1 MFIGL
6 VENGILAVRA
16 ITTRWY
22 IECISWYA
30 LHLCPRAQG
39 GFAVDFNLSSDQKKL
54 VAAFRAFG
62 TETFTP
68 DHVSQ
73 WCRDQGLPDDVMK
86 RFADT
91 YFKSVDKR
99 LSSVTGHT
107 LLDQA
112 LIIEELSRCAGATL
126 PFQNDLFN
134 LQIVDALSAAGNL
147 DPVLDE
153 YRSTGRLM
161 FALAISEPEG
171 GSDVMS
177 MKTNT
182 KTLDG
187 KIVLNG
193 RKSYVNNGEYAP
205 YIVVAAI
212 DADAENDDPYPA
224 LALWLVPRNLKG
236 IAAVPIDKIGQDMLP
251 FASLSFQDVELKPE
265 YRISSDQGD
274 FRRLFQMLEYG
285 RVLLC
290 ASSLGMAQAAM
301 EDACAHARSR
311 KAFGVQVGRFQQIET
326 MLTDMELRLTNMRA
340 ILYRAAWAVDEGDP
354 DRRLAVSLMKQYIPK
369 TAVEVASD
377 GMQILGG
384 LGYTESSRPCRV
396 WRDCRG
402 NQIAEGT
409 DQIMVYIAAPLI
421 AEKYRDF

>member
-1 MFIGL
+1 MRWSNWLYWPAGDFA
-6 VENGILAVRA
+6 VAGILFSRVIVRRFC
-16 ITTRWY
+16 TVVKG
-22 IECISWYA
+22 ES
-30 LHLCPRAQG
+30 PM
-39 GFAVDFNLSSDQKKL
+39 DFNLSSEQKKL
-54 VAAFRAFG
+54 VASFRAFG
-62 TETFTP
+62 TEVFTP

-73 WCRDQGLPDDVMK
+73 WCKDQGLPDDVMK
-86 RFADT
+86 RFVDT
-91 YFKSVDKR
+91 YYKFADKE
-99 LSSVTGHT
+99 STSAAGHS

-134 LQIVDALSAAGNL
+134 LQIVDALSEAGNV
-147 DPVLDE
+147 DSAVAD
-153 YRSTGRLM
+153 YRETGRLM
-161 FALAISEPEG
+161 LALAISEPDG

-177 MKTNT
+177 MKTST
-182 KTLDG
+182 RTLDG

-212 DADAENDDPYPA
+212 DADAQTDDSYPA

-265 YRISSDQGD
+265 YRISAEHGD

-326 MLTDMELRLTNMRA
+326 MLTDMELRLTNMRS
-340 ILYRAAWAVDEGDP
+340 ILYRAAWAVDKGDSE
-354 DRRLAVSLMKQYIPK
+354 RRLAVALMKRYIPE
-369 TAVEVASD
+369 TSVEVASD
-377 GMQILGG
+377 AMQILGG
-384 LGYTESSRPCRV
+384 LGYTESSRTCRV

-421 AEKYRDF
+421 VEKYRDF

>member
-1 MFIGL
+1 MRWSNWLYWPAGDFA
-6 VENGILAVRA
+6 VAGILFSRVIVRRFC
-16 ITTRWY
+16 TVVKG
-22 IECISWYA
+22 ES
-30 LHLCPRAQG
+30 PM
-39 GFAVDFNLSSDQKKL
+39 DFNLSSEQKKL
-54 VAAFRAFG
+54 VASFRAFG
-62 TETFTP
+62 TEVFTP

-73 WCRDQGLPDDVMK
+73 WCKDQGLPDDVMK
-86 RFADT
+86 RFVDT
-91 YFKSVDKR
+91 YYKFADKE
-99 LSSVTGHT
+99 STSAAGHS

-134 LQIVDALSAAGNL
+134 LQIVDALSEAGNV
-147 DPVLDE
+147 DSAVAD
-153 YRSTGRLM
+153 YRETGRLM
-161 FALAISEPEG
+161 FALAISEPDG

-177 MKTNT
+177 MKTST
-182 KTLDG
+182 RTLDG

-212 DADAENDDPYPA
+212 DADAQTDDSYLA

-265 YRISSDQGD
+265 YRISAEHGD

-326 MLTDMELRLTNMRA
+326 MLTDMELRLTNMRS
-340 ILYRAAWAVDEGDP
+340 ILYRAAWAVDKGDSE
-354 DRRLAVSLMKQYIPK
+354 RRLAVALMKRYIPE
-369 TAVEVASD
+369 TSVEVASD
-377 GMQILGG
+377 AMQILGG
-384 LGYTESSRPCRV
+384 LGYTESSRTCRV

-421 AEKYRDF
+421 VEKYRDF

>member
-1 MFIGL
+1 MRWSNWLYWPAGDFA
-6 VENGILAVRA
+6 VAGILFSRVIVRRFC
-16 ITTRWY
+16 TVVKG
-22 IECISWYA
+22 ES
-30 LHLCPRAQG
+30 PM
-39 GFAVDFNLSSDQKKL
+39 DFNLSSEQKKL
-54 VAAFRAFG
+54 VASFRAFG
-62 TETFTP
+62 TEVFTP

-73 WCRDQGLPDDVMK
+73 WCKDQGLPDDVMK
-86 RFADT
+86 RFVDT
-91 YFKSVDKR
+91 YYKFADKE
-99 LSSVTGHT
+99 STSAAGHS

-112 LIIEELSRCAGATL
+112 LIIEELSRCAGVTL

-134 LQIVDALSAAGNL
+134 LQIVDALSEAGNV
-147 DPVLDE
+147 DSAVAD
-153 YRSTGRLM
+153 YRETGRLM
-161 FALAISEPEG
+161 FALAISEPDG

-177 MKTNT
+177 MKTST
-182 KTLDG
+182 RTLDG

-212 DADAENDDPYPA
+212 DADAQTDDSYPA

-251 FASLSFQDVELKPE
+251 FASLLFQDVELKPE
-265 YRISSDQGD
+265 YRISAEHGD

-301 EDACAHARSR
+301 EDACAHACSR

-326 MLTDMELRLTNMRA
+326 MLTDMELRLTNMRS
-340 ILYRAAWAVDEGDP
+340 ILYRAAWAVDKGDSE
-354 DRRLAVSLMKQYIPK
+354 RRLAVALMKRYIPE
-369 TAVEVASD
+369 TSVEVASD
-377 GMQILGG
+377 AMQILGG
-384 LGYTESSRPCRV
+384 LGYTESSRTCRV

-421 AEKYRDF
+421 VEKYRDF

>member
-1 MFIGL
+1 MRWSNWLYWPAGDFA
-6 VENGILAVRA
+6 VAGILFSRVIVRRFC
-16 ITTRWY
+16 TVVKG
-22 IECISWYA
+22 ES
-30 LHLCPRAQG
+30 PM
-39 GFAVDFNLSSDQKKL
+39 DFNLSSEQIKL
-54 VAAFRAFG
+54 VASFRAFG
-62 TETFTP
+62 TEVFTP

-73 WCRDQGLPDDVMK
+73 WCKDQGLPDDVMK
-86 RFADT
+86 RFVDT
-91 YFKSVDKR
+91 YYKFADKE
-99 LSSVTGHT
+99 STSAAGHS

-134 LQIVDALSAAGNL
+134 LQIVDALSEAGNV
-147 DPVLDE
+147 DSAVAD
-153 YRSTGRLM
+153 YRETGRLM
-161 FALAISEPEG
+161 FALAISEPDG

-177 MKTNT
+177 MKTST
-182 KTLDG
+182 RTLDG

-212 DADAENDDPYPA
+212 DADAQTDDSYPA

-265 YRISSDQGD
+265 YRISAEHGD

-326 MLTDMELRLTNMRA
+326 MLTDMELRLTNMRS
-340 ILYRAAWAVDEGDP
+340 ILYRAAWAVDKGDSE
-354 DRRLAVSLMKQYIPK
+354 RRLAVALMKRYIPE
-369 TAVEVASD
+369 TSVEVASD
-377 GMQILGG
+377 AMQILGG
-384 LGYTESSRPCRV
+384 LGYTESSRTCRV

-421 AEKYRDF
+421 VEKYRDF

>member
-1 MFIGL
+1 MRWSNWLYWPAGDFT
-6 VENGILAVRA
+6 VAGILFSRVIVRRFC
-16 ITTRWY
+16 TVVKG
-22 IECISWYA
+22 ES
-30 LHLCPRAQG
+30 PM
-39 GFAVDFNLSSDQKKL
+39 DFNLSSEQKKL
-54 VAAFRAFG
+54 VASFRAFG
-62 TETFTP
+62 TEVFTP

-73 WCRDQGLPDDVMK
+73 WCKDQGLPDDVMK
-86 RFADT
+86 RFVDT
-91 YFKSVDKR
+91 YYKFADKE
-99 LSSVTGHT
+99 STSAAGHS

-134 LQIVDALSAAGNL
+134 LQIVDALSEAGNV
-147 DPVLDE
+147 DSAVAD
-153 YRSTGRLM
+153 YRETGRLM
-161 FALAISEPEG
+161 FALAISEPDG

-177 MKTNT
+177 MKTST
-182 KTLDG
+182 RTLDG

-212 DADAENDDPYPA
+212 DADAQTDDSYPA

-265 YRISSDQGD
+265 YRISAEHGD

-285 RVLLC
+285 RVVLC

-326 MLTDMELRLTNMRA
+326 MLTDMELRLTNMRS
-340 ILYRAAWAVDEGDP
+340 ILYRAAWAVDKGDSE
-354 DRRLAVSLMKQYIPK
+354 RRLAVALMKRYIPE
-369 TAVEVASD
+369 TSVEVASD
-377 GMQILGG
+377 AMQILGG
-384 LGYTESSRPCRV
+384 LGYTESSRTCRV

-421 AEKYRDF
+421 VEKYRDF

>member
-1 MFIGL
+1 MRWSNWLYWPAGDFA
-6 VENGILAVRA
+6 VAGILFSRVIVRRFC
-16 ITTRWY
+16 TVVKG
-22 IECISWYA
+22 ES
-30 LHLCPRAQG
+30 PM
-39 GFAVDFNLSSDQKKL
+39 DFNLSSEQKKL
-54 VAAFRAFG
+54 VASFRAFG
-62 TETFTP
+62 TEVFTP

-73 WCRDQGLPDDVMK
+73 WCKDQGLPDDVMK
-86 RFADT
+86 RFVDT
-91 YFKSVDKR
+91 YYKFADKE
-99 LSSVTGHT
+99 STSAAGHS

-134 LQIVDALSAAGNL
+134 LQIVDALSEAGNV
-147 DPVLDE
+147 DSAVAD
-153 YRSTGRLM
+153 YRETGRLM
-161 FALAISEPEG
+161 FALAISEPDG

-177 MKTNT
+177 MKTST
-182 KTLDG
+182 RTLDG

-212 DADAENDDPYPA
+212 DADAQTDDSYPA
-224 LALWLVPRNLKG
+224 LALWLVPRDLKG
-236 IAAVPIDKIGQDMLP
+236 IAAVPVDKIGQDMLP

-265 YRISSDQGD
+265 YRISAEHGD

-301 EDACAHARSR
+301 EDACAHAHSR

-326 MLTDMELRLTNMRA
+326 MLTDMELRLTNMRS
-340 ILYRAAWAVDEGDP
+340 ILYRAAWAVDKGDSE
-354 DRRLAVSLMKQYIPK
+354 RRLAVALMKRYIPE
-369 TAVEVASD
+369 TSVEVASD
-377 GMQILGG
+377 AMQILGG
-384 LGYTESSRPCRV
+384 LGYTESSRTCRV

-421 AEKYRDF
+421 VEKYRDF

>member
-1 MFIGL
+1 MRWSNWLYWPAGDFA
-6 VENGILAVRA
+6 VAGILFSRVIVRRFC
-16 ITTRWY
+16 TVVKG
-22 IECISWYA
+22 ES
-30 LHLCPRAQG
+30 PM
-39 GFAVDFNLSSDQKKL
+39 DFNLSSEQKKL
-54 VAAFRAFG
+54 VASFRAFG
-62 TETFTP
+62 TEVFTP

-73 WCRDQGLPDDVMK
+73 WCKDQGLPDDVMK
-86 RFADT
+86 RFVDT
-91 YFKSVDKR
+91 YYKFADKE
-99 LSSVTGHT
+99 STSAAGHS
-107 LLDQA
+107 LLGQA

-134 LQIVDALSAAGNL
+134 LQIVDALSEAGNV
-147 DPVLDE
+147 DSAVAD
-153 YRSTGRLM
+153 YRETGRLM
-161 FALAISEPEG
+161 FALAISEPDG

-177 MKTNT
+177 MKTST
-182 KTLDG
+182 RTLDG

-205 YIVVAAI
+205 YIVVAAV
-212 DADAENDDPYPA
+212 DADAQTDDSYPA

-265 YRISSDQGD
+265 YRISAEHGD

-326 MLTDMELRLTNMRA
+326 MLTDMELRLTNMRS
-340 ILYRAAWAVDEGDP
+340 ILYRAAWAVDKGDSE
-354 DRRLAVSLMKQYIPK
+354 RRLAVALMKRYIPE
-369 TAVEVASD
+369 TSVEVASD
-377 GMQILGG
+377 AMQILGG
-384 LGYTESSRPCRV
+384 LGYTESSRTCRV

-421 AEKYRDF
+421 VEKYRDF

>member
-1 MFIGL
+1 MLWSNWLYWPAGDFA
-6 VENGILAVRA
+6 VAGILFSRVIVRRFC
-16 ITTRWY
+16 TVVKG
-22 IECISWYA
+22 ES
-30 LHLCPRAQG
+30 PM
-39 GFAVDFNLSSDQKKL
+39 DFNLSSEQKKL
-54 VAAFRAFG
+54 VASFRAFG
-62 TETFTP
+62 TEVFTP

-73 WCRDQGLPDDVMK
+73 WCKDQGLPDDVMK
-86 RFADT
+86 RFVDT
-91 YFKSVDKR
+91 YYKFADKE
-99 LSSVTGHT
+99 STSAAGHS

-134 LQIVDALSAAGNL
+134 LQIVDALSEAGNV
-147 DPVLDE
+147 DSAVAD
-153 YRSTGRLM
+153 YRETGRLM
-161 FALAISEPEG
+161 FALAISEPDG

-177 MKTNT
+177 MKTST
-182 KTLDG
+182 RTLDG

-212 DADAENDDPYPA
+212 DADAQTDDSYPA
-224 LALWLVPRNLKG
+224 LALWLVPRDLKG

-265 YRISSDQGD
+265 YRISAEHGD

-326 MLTDMELRLTNMRA
+326 MLTDMELRLTNMRS
-340 ILYRAAWAVDEGDP
+340 ILYRAAWAVDKGDSE
-354 DRRLAVSLMKQYIPK
+354 RRLAVALMKRYIPE
-369 TAVEVASD
+369 TSVEVASD
-377 GMQILGG
+377 AMQILGG
-384 LGYTESSRPCRV
+384 LGYTESSRTCRV

-421 AEKYRDF
+421 VEKYRDF

>member
-1 MFIGL
+1 M
-6 VENGILAVRA
+6 
-16 ITTRWY
+16 
-22 IECISWYA
+22 
-30 LHLCPRAQG
+30 
-39 GFAVDFNLSSDQKKL
+39 DFNLSSEQKKL
-54 VAAFRAFG
+54 VASFRAFG
-62 TETFTP
+62 TEVFTP

-73 WCRDQGLPDDVMK
+73 WCKDQGLPDDVMK
-86 RFADT
+86 RFVDT
-91 YFKSVDKR
+91 YYKFADKE
-99 LSSVTGHT
+99 STSAAGHS

-134 LQIVDALSAAGNL
+134 LQIVDALSEAGNV
-147 DPVLDE
+147 DSAVAD
-153 YRSTGRLM
+153 YRETGRLM
-161 FALAISEPEG
+161 FALAISEPDG

-177 MKTNT
+177 MKTST
-182 KTLDG
+182 RTLDG

-212 DADAENDDPYPA
+212 DADAQTDDSYPA

-251 FASLSFQDVELKPE
+251 FATLSFQDVELKPE
-265 YRISSDQGD
+265 YRISAEHGD

-301 EDACAHARSR
+301 EDACAHACSR

-326 MLTDMELRLTNMRA
+326 MLTDMELRLTNMRS
-340 ILYRAAWAVDEGDP
+340 ILYRAAWAVDKGDSE
-354 DRRLAVSLMKQYIPK
+354 RRLAVALMKRYIPE
-369 TAVEVASD
+369 TSVEVASD
-377 GMQILGG
+377 AMQILGG
-384 LGYTESSRPCRV
+384 LGYTESSRTCRV

-421 AEKYRDF
+421 VEKYRDF

>member
-1 MFIGL
+1 MRWSNWLYWPAGDFA
-6 VENGILAVRA
+6 VAGILFSRVIVRRFC
-16 ITTRWY
+16 TVVKG
-22 IECISWYA
+22 ES
-30 LHLCPRAQG
+30 PM
-39 GFAVDFNLSSDQKKL
+39 DFNLSSEQKKL
-54 VAAFRAFG
+54 VASFRAFG
-62 TETFTP
+62 TEVFTP
-68 DHVSQ
+68 DYVSQ
-73 WCRDQGLPDDVMK
+73 WCKDQGLPDDVMK
-86 RFADT
+86 RFVDT
-91 YFKSVDKR
+91 YYKFADKE
-99 LSSVTGHT
+99 STSAAGHS

-134 LQIVDALSAAGNL
+134 LQIVDALSEAGNV
-147 DPVLDE
+147 DSAVAD
-153 YRSTGRLM
+153 YRETGRLM
-161 FALAISEPEG
+161 FALAISEPDG

-177 MKTNT
+177 MKTST
-182 KTLDG
+182 RTLDG

-212 DADAENDDPYPA
+212 DADAQTDDSYPA

-265 YRISSDQGD
+265 YRISAEHGD

-301 EDACAHARSR
+301 EDACAHACSR

-326 MLTDMELRLTNMRA
+326 MLTDMELRLTNMRS
-340 ILYRAAWAVDEGDP
+340 ILYRAAWAVDKGDSE
-354 DRRLAVSLMKQYIPK
+354 RRLAVALMKRYIPE
-369 TAVEVASD
+369 TSVEVASD
-377 GMQILGG
+377 AMQILGG
-384 LGYTESSRPCRV
+384 LGYTESSRTCRV

-421 AEKYRDF
+421 VEKYRDF

>member
-1 MFIGL
+1 MRWSNWLYWPAGDFA
-6 VENGILAVRA
+6 VAGILFSRVIVRRFC
-16 ITTRWY
+16 TVVKG
-22 IECISWYA
+22 ES
-30 LHLCPRAQG
+30 PM
-39 GFAVDFNLSSDQKKL
+39 DFNLSSEQKKL
-54 VAAFRAFG
+54 VASFRAFG
-62 TETFTP
+62 TEVFTP

-73 WCRDQGLPDDVMK
+73 WCKDQGLPDDVMK
-86 RFADT
+86 RFVDT
-91 YFKSVDKR
+91 YYKFADKE
-99 LSSVTGHT
+99 STSAAGHS

-134 LQIVDALSAAGNL
+134 LQIVDALSEAGNV
-147 DPVLDE
+147 DSAVAD
-153 YRSTGRLM
+153 YRETGRLM
-161 FALAISEPEG
+161 FALAISEPDG

-177 MKTNT
+177 MKTST
-182 KTLDG
+182 RTLDG

-212 DADAENDDPYPA
+212 DADAQTDDSYPA

-236 IAAVPIDKIGQDMLP
+236 IAAVPIDTIGQDMLP

-265 YRISSDQGD
+265 YRISAEHGD

-326 MLTDMELRLTNMRA
+326 MLTDMELRLTNMRS
-340 ILYRAAWAVDEGDP
+340 ILYRAAWAVDKGDSE
-354 DRRLAVSLMKQYIPK
+354 RRLAVALMKRYIPE
-369 TAVEVASD
+369 TSVEVASD
-377 GMQILGG
+377 AMQILGG
-384 LGYTESSRPCRV
+384 LGYTESSRTCRV

-421 AEKYRDF
+421 VEKYRDF

>member
-1 MFIGL
+1 MRWSNWLYWPAGDFA
-6 VENGILAVRA
+6 VAGILFSRVIVRRFC
-16 ITTRWY
+16 TVVKG
-22 IECISWYA
+22 ES
-30 LHLCPRAQG
+30 PM
-39 GFAVDFNLSSDQKKL
+39 DFNLSSEQKKL
-54 VAAFRAFG
+54 VASFRAFG
-62 TETFTP
+62 TEVFTP

-73 WCRDQGLPDDVMK
+73 WCKDQGLPDDVMK
-86 RFADT
+86 RFVDT
-91 YFKSVDKR
+91 YYKFADKE
-99 LSSVTGHT
+99 STSAAGHS

-134 LQIVDALSAAGNL
+134 LQIVDALSEAGNV
-147 DPVLDE
+147 DSAVAD
-153 YRSTGRLM
+153 YRETGRLM
-161 FALAISEPEG
+161 FALAISEPDG

-177 MKTNT
+177 MKTST
-182 KTLDG
+182 RTLDG

-212 DADAENDDPYPA
+212 DADAQTDDSYPA

-265 YRISSDQGD
+265 YRISAEHGD

-301 EDACAHARSR
+301 EDACAHALSR

-326 MLTDMELRLTNMRA
+326 MLTDMELRLTNMRS
-340 ILYRAAWAVDEGDP
+340 ILYRAAWAVDKGDSE
-354 DRRLAVSLMKQYIPK
+354 RRLAVALMKRYIPE
-369 TAVEVASD
+369 TSVEVASD
-377 GMQILGG
+377 AMQILGG
-384 LGYTESSRPCRV
+384 LGYTESSRTCRV

-421 AEKYRDF
+421 VEKYRDF

>member
-1 MFIGL
+1 MRWSNWLYWPAGDFA
-6 VENGILAVRA
+6 VAGILFSRVIVRRFC
-16 ITTRWY
+16 TVVKG
-22 IECISWYA
+22 ES
-30 LHLCPRAQG
+30 PM
-39 GFAVDFNLSSDQKKL
+39 DFNLSSEQKKL
-54 VAAFRAFG
+54 VASFRAFG
-62 TETFTP
+62 TEVFTP

-73 WCRDQGLPDDVMK
+73 WCKDQGLPDDVMK
-86 RFADT
+86 RFVDT
-91 YFKSVDKR
+91 YYKFADKE
-99 LSSVTGHT
+99 STSAAGHS

-134 LQIVDALSAAGNL
+134 LQIVDALSEAGNV
-147 DPVLDE
+147 DSAVAD
-153 YRSTGRLM
+153 YRETGRLM
-161 FALAISEPEG
+161 FALAISEPDG

-177 MKTNT
+177 MKTST
-182 KTLDG
+182 RTLDG

-212 DADAENDDPYPA
+212 DADAQTDDSYPA

-251 FASLSFQDVELKPE
+251 FASLSFQDVEVKPE
-265 YRISSDQGD
+265 YRISAEHGD

-326 MLTDMELRLTNMRA
+326 MLTDMELRLTNMRS
-340 ILYRAAWAVDEGDP
+340 ILYRAAWAVDKGDSE
-354 DRRLAVSLMKQYIPK
+354 RRLAVALMKRYIPE
-369 TAVEVASD
+369 TSVEVASD
-377 GMQILGG
+377 AMQILGG
-384 LGYTESSRPCRV
+384 LGYTESSRTCRV

-421 AEKYRDF
+421 VEKYRDF

>member
-1 MFIGL
+1 MRWSNWLYWPAGDFA
-6 VENGILAVRA
+6 VAGILFSRVIVRRFC
-16 ITTRWY
+16 TVVKG
-22 IECISWYA
+22 ES
-30 LHLCPRAQG
+30 PM
-39 GFAVDFNLSSDQKKL
+39 DFNLSSEQKKL
-54 VAAFRAFG
+54 VASFRAFG
-62 TETFTP
+62 TEVFTP

-73 WCRDQGLPDDVMK
+73 WCKDQGLPDDVMK
-86 RFADT
+86 RFVDT
-91 YFKSVDKR
+91 YYKFADKE
-99 LSSVTGHT
+99 STSAAGHS

-134 LQIVDALSAAGNL
+134 LQIVDALSEAGNV
-147 DPVLDE
+147 DSVVAD
-153 YRSTGRLM
+153 YRETGRLM
-161 FALAISEPEG
+161 FALAISEPDG

-177 MKTNT
+177 MKTST
-182 KTLDG
+182 RTLDG

-212 DADAENDDPYPA
+212 DADAQTDDSYPA

-265 YRISSDQGD
+265 YRISAEHGD

-326 MLTDMELRLTNMRA
+326 MLTDMELRLTNMRS
-340 ILYRAAWAVDEGDP
+340 ILYRAAWAVDKGDSE
-354 DRRLAVSLMKQYIPK
+354 RRLAVALMKRYIPE
-369 TAVEVASD
+369 TSVEVASD
-377 GMQILGG
+377 AMQILGG
-384 LGYTESSRPCRV
+384 LGYTESSRTCRV

-421 AEKYRDF
+421 VEKYRDF

>member
-1 MFIGL
+1 M
-6 VENGILAVRA
+6 
-16 ITTRWY
+16 
-22 IECISWYA
+22 
-30 LHLCPRAQG
+30 
-39 GFAVDFNLSSDQKKL
+39 DFNLSSEQKKL
-54 VAAFRAFG
+54 VASFRAFG
-62 TETFTP
+62 TEVFTP

-73 WCRDQGLPDDVMK
+73 WCKDQGLPDDVMK
-86 RFADT
+86 RFVDT
-91 YFKSVDKR
+91 YYKFSDKE
-99 LSSVTGHT
+99 STSAAGHS

-134 LQIVDALSAAGNL
+134 LQIVDALSEAGNV
-147 DPVLDE
+147 DSAVAD
-153 YRSTGRLM
+153 YRETGRLM
-161 FALAISEPEG
+161 FALAISEPDG

-177 MKTNT
+177 MKTST
-182 KTLDG
+182 RTLDG

-212 DADAENDDPYPA
+212 DADAQTDDSYPA

-265 YRISSDQGD
+265 YRISAEHGD

-326 MLTDMELRLTNMRA
+326 MLTDMELRLTNMRS
-340 ILYRAAWAVDEGDP
+340 ILYRAAWAVDKGDSE
-354 DRRLAVSLMKQYIPK
+354 RRLAVALMKRYIPE
-369 TAVEVASD
+369 TSVEVASD
-377 GMQILGG
+377 AMQILGG
-384 LGYTESSRPCRV
+384 LGYTESSRTCRV

-421 AEKYRDF
+421 VEKYRDF

>member
-1 MFIGL
+1 MRWSNWLYWPAGDFA
-6 VENGILAVRA
+6 VAGILFSRVIVRRFC
-16 ITTRWY
+16 TVVKG
-22 IECISWYA
+22 ES
-30 LHLCPRAQG
+30 PM
-39 GFAVDFNLSSDQKKL
+39 DFNLSSEQKKL
-54 VAAFRAFG
+54 VASFRAFG
-62 TETFTP
+62 TEVFTP

-73 WCRDQGLPDDVMK
+73 WCKDQGLPDDVMK
-86 RFADT
+86 RFVDT
-91 YFKSVDKR
+91 YYKFSDKE
-99 LSSVTGHT
+99 STSAAGHS

-134 LQIVDALSAAGNL
+134 LQIVDALSEAGNV
-147 DPVLDE
+147 DSAVAD
-153 YRSTGRLM
+153 YRETGRLM
-161 FALAISEPEG
+161 FALAISEPDG

-177 MKTNT
+177 MKTST
-182 KTLDG
+182 RTLDG

-212 DADAENDDPYPA
+212 DADAQTDDSYPA

-265 YRISSDQGD
+265 YRISAEHGD

-326 MLTDMELRLTNMRA
+326 MLTDMELRLTNMRS
-340 ILYRAAWAVDEGDP
+340 ILYRAAWAVDKGDSE
-354 DRRLAVSLMKQYIPK
+354 RRLAVALMKRYIPE
-369 TAVEVASD
+369 TSVEVASD
-377 GMQILGG
+377 AMQILGG
-384 LGYTESSRPCRV
+384 LGYTESSRTCRV

-421 AEKYRDF
+421 VEKYRDF

>member
-1 MFIGL
+1 M
-6 VENGILAVRA
+6 
-16 ITTRWY
+16 
-22 IECISWYA
+22 
-30 LHLCPRAQG
+30 
-39 GFAVDFNLSSDQKKL
+39 DFNLSSEQKKL
-54 VAAFRAFG
+54 VASFRAFG
-62 TETFTP
+62 TEVFTP

-73 WCRDQGLPDDVMK
+73 WCKGQGLPDDVMK
-86 RFADT
+86 RFVDT
-91 YFKSVDKR
+91 YYKFADKE
-99 LSSVTGHT
+99 STSAAGHS

-134 LQIVDALSAAGNL
+134 LQIVDALSEAGNV
-147 DPVLDE
+147 DSAVAD
-153 YRSTGRLM
+153 YRETGRLM
-161 FALAISEPEG
+161 FALAISEPDG

-177 MKTNT
+177 MKTST
-182 KTLDG
+182 RTLDG

-212 DADAENDDPYPA
+212 DADAQTDDSYPA

-265 YRISSDQGD
+265 YRISAEHGD

-301 EDACAHARSR
+301 EDACAHACSR

-326 MLTDMELRLTNMRA
+326 MLTDMELRLTNMRS
-340 ILYRAAWAVDEGDP
+340 ILYRAAWAVDKGDSE
-354 DRRLAVSLMKQYIPK
+354 RRLAVALMKRYIPE
-369 TAVEVASD
+369 TSVEVASD
-377 GMQILGG
+377 AMQILGG
-384 LGYTESSRPCRV
+384 LGYTESSRTCRV

-421 AEKYRDF
+421 VEKYRDF